1 MAIEGTD
8 SSPDAI
14 KQETEV
20 NGLLQTGKHTFMSQG
35 KLSALLLKQL
45 VCTSLPG
52 RTRLHPPP
60 HPPPRSLEHYKQK
73 CSCRAAHFCM
83 KLWSNPILH
92 LYCQSS
98 RSSQA
103 KAAASVEQALNRSCS
118 QLLKPANSERKH
130 SDCLLRAA
138 THQALLCHSLPLTLE
153 KSLHPLGNSSE
164 EAKETSSP
172 SKH

>member
-8 SSPDAI
+8 SSPDAV

-45 VCTSLPG
+45 VFTSLPG

-130 SDCLLRAA
+130 SRLLAQSSN
-138 THQALLCHSLPLTLE
+138 TPGPALPQS
-153 KSLHPLGNSSE
+153 SSDLGKVTPSSWE
-164 EAKETSSP
+164 
-172 SKH
+172 